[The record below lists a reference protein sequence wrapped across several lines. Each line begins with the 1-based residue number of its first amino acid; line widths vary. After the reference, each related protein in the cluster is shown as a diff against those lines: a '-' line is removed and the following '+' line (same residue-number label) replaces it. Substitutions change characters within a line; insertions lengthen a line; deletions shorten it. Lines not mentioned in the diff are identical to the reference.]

1 MARMYITYGLDSWIQ
16 FVDWV
21 RVLDEFF
28 VVLAGGDM
36 KRTDMEANVCD
47 MWIQFV
53 HFVRGVRTCSKLVF

>member
-1 MARMYITYGLDSWIQ
+1 MYWTYGLDSWIQ

-47 MWIQFV
+47 MWIQIV
-53 HFVRGVRTCSKLVF
+53 HSVRGVRTCSKLVF